1 MRFRPRVQTVVVELP
16 EGEGGAGPSVYSF
29 SMAKAGSTLLY
40 NMLSQLAPSA
50 HLTYFSIEDYLFAH
64 NVSPVNRPGHIGDVI
79 RAEGFCYGGFR
90 QYPAFRVPWMN
101 KAKIT
106 FLVRDPRDMMTSLY
120 FSLLGSHRIPKA
132 DETANS
138 ADAPAGAAERMLKAR
153 ERLQSTDIN
162 TFARRSVNTYLKI
175 FEGYVA
181 QGFAWR
187 PNVAVYRYEDVI
199 FAKEDWVRDICEW
212 YQWDIDPARQRE
224 VAAMFDER
232 PAQERPLE
240 HVRQV
245 TPGNHRAH
253 LTEATSAVIVE
264 ALAEYMRIFGYLG

>member
-1 MRFRPRVQTVVVELP
+1 VRFRPQVPKVAIGLP
-16 EGEGGAGPSVYSF
+16 QGGAGPSVFSF

-50 HLTYFSIEDYLFAH
+50 QLTYFSIEDYLFAH
-64 NVSPVNRPGHIGDVI
+64 NVSPVNRPGDVGDI
-79 RAEGFCYGGFR
+79 IKTAGYCYGGFR
-90 QYPAFRVPWMN
+90 QYPAFRVPGIDE
-101 KAKIT
+101 AKTT
-106 FLVRDPRDMMTSLY
+106 FLVRDPRDMITSLY

-132 DETANS
+132 DETAKGENE
-138 ADAPAGAAERMLKAR
+138 PAGAAERMLKAR
-153 ERLQSTDIN
+153 ARLRTTDIN

-199 FAKEDWVRDICEW
+199 FAKEDWIRDICEW
-212 YQWDIDPARQRE
+212 YEWDIATSRQRQ

-232 PAQERPLE
+232 PTQERPME
-240 HVRQV
+240 HIRQV
-245 TPGNHRAH
+245 TPGNHLDH
-253 LTEATSAVIVE
+253 LTDATSAVIVE
-264 ALAEYMRIFGYLG
+264 ALAEYMRIFGYLR

>member
-1 MRFRPRVQTVVVELP
+1 VRFRPQVPKVAVELP
-16 EGEGGAGPSVYSF
+16 RRGGYGPSVFSF

-50 HLTYFSIEDYLFAH
+50 DLTYFSIEDYLFSH
-64 NVSPVNRPGHIGDVI
+64 DVSPVNRPGYIGDVI
-79 RAEGFCYGGFR
+79 RPTGYCYGGFR
-90 QYPAFRVPWMN
+90 QYPAFRVAGLN
-101 KAKIT
+101 DARVT

-132 DETANS
+132 DETAKGENE
-138 ADAPAGAAERMLKAR
+138 PAGAAERMLKAR
-153 ERLQSTDIN
+153 ARLQTTDIN

-187 PNVAVYRYEDVI
+187 QNVAIYRYEDVI
-199 FAKEDWVRDICEW
+199 FAKEEWVRDICEW
-212 YQWDIDPARQRE
+212 YRWDIDPARQRE

-232 PAQERPLE
+232 PTQERPLE

-245 TPGNHRAH
+245 TPGNWRAH

-264 ALAEYMRIFGYLG
+264 ALAEYMRLFGYLK